1 MASYEEKGQSVL
13 CTSNFMTVPVSRTNI
28 EASDEGGVTSPSDR
42 STDEFTWT
50 EEEETA
56 VRRKLDKV
64 IVPLTTFLYLL
75 CFLDRT
81 NVGNAR
87 IQGMARDLKLVGY
100 RFNWVTSIFYIVY
113 MFVEVPSNIL
123 LKKIGPKYYLP
134 LLVVGFGF
142 VSLCTAFVH
151 SFEGLLAARAMLGV
165 FEGGVMPGLAF
176 FITCFYKRNE
186 LLFRIGIYVSAAS
199 MAGAF
204 GGLLATG

>member
-1 MASYEEKGQSVL
+1 MAK
-13 CTSNFMTVPVSRTNI
+13 
-28 EASDEGGVTSPSDR
+28 
-42 STDEFTWT
+42 
-50 EEEETA
+50 
-56 VRRKLDKV
+56 
-64 IVPLTTFLYLL
+64 
-75 CFLDRT
+75 
-81 NVGNAR
+81 
-87 IQGMARDLKLVGY
+87 DLNLVGY

-113 MFVEVPSNIL
+113 MVVEVPSNIL
-123 LKKIGPKYYLP
+123 LKKIGPRWYLP

-142 VSLCTAFVH
+142 VSICTAFVQ
-151 SFEGLLAARAMLGV
+151 SFEGLLVARAILGC